1 MTTEQYEA
9 LKLGTIAQWK
19 IEADDEDFL
28 VMVVK
33 VGVRYLVEVIAVFK
47 GNDRVGQR
55 LEVNEYNYYKYTL
68 ITE

>member
-9 LKLGTIAQWK
+9 LKMGDILQWK
-19 IEADDEDFL
+19 IDEDDNIL